1 MMVRS
6 MILPLWLYNLFLFVE
21 ASAAKQPK
29 KGRSADKAPASASKT
44 ASRAGKKAK
53 AT

>member
-1 MMVRS
+1 MMVS
-6 MILPLWLYNLFLFVE
+6 QLFHWFCLNHFFSIDT
-21 ASAAKQPK
+21 SAAKQPK

-44 ASRAGKKAK
+44 TKGAGKKTK